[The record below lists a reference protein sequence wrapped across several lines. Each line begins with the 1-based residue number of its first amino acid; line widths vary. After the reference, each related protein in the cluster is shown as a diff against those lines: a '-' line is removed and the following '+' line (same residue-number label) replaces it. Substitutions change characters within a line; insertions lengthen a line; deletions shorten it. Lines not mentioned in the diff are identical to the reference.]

1 MDKMLRSKKWI
12 LLFLLPALLSFT
24 ATVFVPII
32 WSMVYSLYSWNGVSA
47 MRFVGLENFADMF
60 SDKNFVQ
67 SVVNNLI
74 FVAINVVGQLFVG
87 AFVAVLLT
95 YVGKGR
101 EVFKTLY
108 FTPVILASV
117 AVAKIWSKFFSVDPD
132 GVVNSL
138 LELVGLGGLKTAWL
152 GNAATSLG
160 SVSLVESYWHM
171 ALFMVII
178 YSGLITISEDVLE
191 SAVMDGA
198 SAWKMFWKIKLPLMS
213 EVFVVAL
220 VMVVNGCLKAFDI
233 IFISTS
239 GGPGYSSELVA
250 TYMYKVAFTSA
261 KYGYGSAIALFLV
274 VESMIAVMLI
284 RKIANRVQRNSL

>member
-12 LLFLLPALLSFT
+12 LLFLLPALLIFT

-117 AVAKIWSKFFSVDPD
+117 AVAKIWSKF
-132 GVVNSL
+132 
-138 LELVGLGGLKTAWL
+138 LVW
-152 GNAATSLG
+152 
-160 SVSLVESYWHM
+160 
-171 ALFMVII
+171 
-178 YSGLITISEDVLE
+178 
-191 SAVMDGA
+191 
-198 SAWKMFWKIKLPLMS
+198 
-213 EVFVVAL
+213 
-220 VMVVNGCLKAFDI
+220 
-233 IFISTS
+233 
-239 GGPGYSSELVA
+239 
-250 TYMYKVAFTSA
+250 
-261 KYGYGSAIALFLV
+261 
-274 VESMIAVMLI
+274 I
-284 RKIANRVQRNSL
+284 RMEW

>member
-12 LLFLLPALLSFT
+12 LLFLLPALLIFT

-160 SVSLVESYWHM
+160 SVSLVESYWLYGAFHGDH
-171 ALFMVII
+171 LFRFDYHFRGCAGIRR
-178 YSGLITISEDVLE
+178 YGWGFRLENVLE
-191 SAVMDGA
+191 DQAAADERGICGSA
-198 SAWKMFWKIKLPLMS
+198 
-213 EVFVVAL
+213 
-220 VMVVNGCLKAFDI
+220 
-233 IFISTS
+233 
-239 GGPGYSSELVA
+239 
-250 TYMYKVAFTSA
+250 
-261 KYGYGSAIALFLV
+261 GYGG
-274 VESMIAVMLI
+274 
-284 RKIANRVQRNSL
+284 

>member
-12 LLFLLPALLSFT
+12 LLFLLPALLIFT

-74 FVAINVVGQLFVG
+74 FVAINVVGQLFG
-87 AFVAVLLT
+87 
-95 YVGKGR
+95 
-101 EVFKTLY
+101 
-108 FTPVILASV
+108 
-117 AVAKIWSKFFSVDPD
+117 
-132 GVVNSL
+132 
-138 LELVGLGGLKTAWL
+138 
-152 GNAATSLG
+152 
-160 SVSLVESYWHM
+160 
-171 ALFMVII
+171 
-178 YSGLITISEDVLE
+178 
-191 SAVMDGA
+191 
-198 SAWKMFWKIKLPLMS
+198 KIKLPLMS

>member
-1 MDKMLRSKKWI
+1 M
-12 LLFLLPALLSFT
+12 
-24 ATVFVPII
+24 
-32 WSMVYSLYSWNGVSA
+32 
-47 MRFVGLENFADMF
+47 
-60 SDKNFVQ
+60 
-67 SVVNNLI
+67 
-74 FVAINVVGQLFVG
+74 AINVVGQLFVG

-178 YSGLITISEDVLE
+178 YSGLITIPRMCWNPPLW
-191 SAVMDGA
+191 MG
-198 SAWKMFWKIKLPLMS
+198 LPP
-213 EVFVVAL
+213 
-220 VMVVNGCLKAFDI
+220 GKC
-233 IFISTS
+233 S
-239 GGPGYSSELVA
+239 GRSSC
-250 TYMYKVAFTSA
+250 
-261 KYGYGSAIALFLV
+261 
-274 VESMIAVMLI
+274 
-284 RKIANRVQRNSL
+284 R